1 MGKEC
6 TALYEPDRELTMKHF
21 SIKKTASLLLAGF
34 LSFGVCACASAG
46 AAGSNGKLK
55 IVTTIFPEYDWV
67 KEIAGDKIS
76 NIDLTLLLDNGVD
89 LHSYQPTA
97 QDIIKISSCD
107 VFVYVGGESDEW
119 VEDALKEAV
128 NKNMQVVNLME
139 TLGSAVKEEEVVE
152 GMQAEDEHEHD
163 HDHDHD
169 EEETEYDEHVWLSL
183 KNAKVLVNG
192 IADAMGKAD
201 PSNAASY
208 KANAE
213 NYNKKLSDL
222 DSKYEE
228 TVKSSGKNTVLFA
241 DRFPFRYLTDDYGL
255 KYFAAFVGCSAETE
269 ASFETIVFLSGKLDE
284 LGLKT
289 VLVIDKSDK
298 KLAQTVVSN
307 TKTKDQE
314 ILVIDSLQS
323 TSTSDSSKGVS
334 YISVMEK
341 NLEVLSKA
349 LA

>member
-1 MGKEC
+1 
-6 TALYEPDRELTMKHF
+6 MKHF
-21 SIKKTASLLLAGF
+21 SIKKTASLLLAG
-34 LSFGVCACASAG
+34 LLTLGACACSSAG

-89 LHSYQPTA
+89 LHSYQPNA

-139 TLGSAVKEEEVVE
+139 TLGSAVKEEETVE
-152 GMQAEDEHEHD
+152 GMQAEDEH
-163 HDHDHD
+163 DHD
-169 EEETEYDEHVWLSL
+169 EEEPEYDEHVWLSL

-213 NYNKKLSDL
+213 NYNNKLTEL
-222 DSKYEE
+222 DSRYE
-228 TVKSSGKNTVLFA
+228 TTIKSSGKNTVLFA

-255 KYFAAFVGCSAETE
+255 KYYAAFAGCSAESE

-289 VLVIDKSDK
+289 VLVIDRSDK
-298 KLAQTVVSN
+298 KVATTVVNN
-307 TKTKDQE
+307 TKSKDQE
-314 ILVIDSLQS
+314 ILMMDSLQS
-323 TSTSDSSKGVS
+323 ASSSDSAKGVS

>member
-1 MGKEC
+1 
-6 TALYEPDRELTMKHF
+6 
-21 SIKKTASLLLAGF
+21 
-34 LSFGVCACASAG
+34 
-46 AAGSNGKLK
+46 
-55 IVTTIFPEYDWV
+55 
-67 KEIAGDKIS
+67 
-76 NIDLTLLLDNGVD
+76 
-89 LHSYQPTA
+89 
-97 QDIIKISSCD
+97 
-107 VFVYVGGESDEW
+107 
-119 VEDALKEAV
+119 
-128 NKNMQVVNLME
+128 MQVVNLME

-152 GMQAEDEHEHD
+152 GMQAEDEHDHGDDEDHD
-163 HDHDHD
+163 KDEHDHDHD

-228 TVKSSGKNTVLFA
+228 TVKSSGKNTVLFG

-255 KYFAAFVGCSAETE
+255 KYYAAFVGCSAETE

-298 KLAQTVVSN
+298 KIAQTVVNN

-314 ILVIDSLQS
+314 ILVMDSLQS